1 MRKVLFL
8 SMVFALLCIGL
19 NSTLEASKAKKPK
32 VYKGGQ
38 IVSLDA
44 VIKGEK
50 KLQLTKDNAKE
61 LVEAGSP
68 LVFLYKN
75 KIYFV
80 LHEDG
85 SFAFKKISNYAHLS
99 KVAITG
105 DMKRSKLGRIDY
117 IIMQDI
123 ESFE

>member
-1 MRKVLFL
+1 MRKVLLL
-8 SMVFALLCIGL
+8 SVIFGLLFVGL
-19 NSTLEASKAKKPK
+19 NSPLEASKKAKT
-32 VYKGGQ
+32 YTGGQ

-50 KLQLTKDNAKE
+50 DLQLTKDNAKK
-61 LVEAGSP
+61 LVEEGSP
-68 LVFLYKN
+68 LVFLYKK